1 MPSRVRVAWSRR
13 KSSAKKPSKKVT
25 KRPLA
30 RAKAKSHKKLPGFNA
45 FHAQSAPRVKKNGQK
60 FVVCREVTPPETGIH
75 SLEWAAAIV
84 PQLCGFLR
92 LPFEVRRQIYEL
104 AIADFISGYPMIEPR
119 KKGNKFF
126 SPKWRNAAQETAAL
140 YLLCRQIY
148 VDVVGSGLLYSAKMF
163 VFDSPTLMLNYLW
176 VINPVHKD
184 AVRSIKLQIVFRAGK
199 KTLPSKALE
208 LLAGCKGLRNLALHL
223 DVDDLTSERV
233 TVVGMYRGYQVSDKL
248 LRNIREW
255 EALREIKGLMSFD
268 LHFSKTY
275 FYRWAPGA
283 EDRCRQ
289 LEKDLRDDLLKG

>member
-1 MPSRVRVAWSRR
+1 MLSTYKILWKIMHSRLIAFRLNLRQESRR
-13 KSSAKKPSKKVT
+13 MAKNSLCAEKWPHLKLVFMWAPPSK
-25 KRPLA
+25 
-30 RAKAKSHKKLPGFNA
+30 
-45 FHAQSAPRVKKNGQK
+45 PRTNEDWTHIQ
-60 FVVCREVTPPETGIH
+60 

-84 PQLCGFLR
+84 PQSCGFLR

-208 LLAGCKGLRNLALHL
+208 FLAGCKGLRNLALHV